1 MPKINKASIKIDDLN
16 MVSATQAKNKFWYLL
31 HQVCYEK
38 NPVLIEKNGR
48 PMAVILDIDL
58 YQELKRGKNSSIDWS

>member
-1 MPKINKASIKIDDLN
+1 MPKINRKASIKIDDLN
-16 MVSATQAKNKFWYLL
+16 MVSATQAKNKFGDLL

-58 YQELKRGKNSSIDWS
+58 YQELKREKNSGKD